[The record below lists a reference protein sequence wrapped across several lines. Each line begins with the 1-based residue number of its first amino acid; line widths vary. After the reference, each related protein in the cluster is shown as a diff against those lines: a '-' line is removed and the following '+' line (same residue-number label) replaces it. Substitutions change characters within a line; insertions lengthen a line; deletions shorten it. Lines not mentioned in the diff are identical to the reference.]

1 MKLTQRETKL
11 LVAFASLFVV
21 LIGGGLVWS
30 GIQSLSGIV
39 QGNAELAQRVDALQT
54 AVDNRSVW
62 ESRDQ
67 WLNEHTETFQ
77 SREDAA
83 AALLNHIEEC
93 ARNAD
98 MQLTGREIVEAPEP
112 EAGSEGEAEP
122 RYFRTATIRVKVSD
136 TQEKVLSWIHSLQQP
151 DLLIGVTGEVID
163 AGEEFTAEIDVTKSY
178 FEGK

>member
-21 LIGGGLVWS
+21 LIGGGMVWS

-54 AVDNRSVW
+54 AVDHRAVW

-93 ARNAD
+93 ARDAE

-112 EAGSEGEAEP
+112 EAGSEGEP
-122 RYFRTATIRVKVSD
+122 RGALFPDRHHPSQGSRHPGESPQLDPQSATTGSPDRSD
-136 TQEKVLSWIHSLQQP
+136 R
-151 DLLIGVTGEVID
+151 
-163 AGEEFTAEIDVTKSY
+163 
-178 FEGK
+178 